1 MSPQQNH
8 LLSDLPADESG
19 AFARHLKQVLLH
31 KGQVLLEAGEV
42 PRHVCFPVGAMVS
55 MLNDSRDGDSLETYM
70 FGKTCMVGVAT
81 VGQPSF
87 YRAQVRSAGTA
98 YQLSVSALEQLR
110 RTCPTYSRH
119 AVAAL
124 NRMVMQ
130 LSQDLVCGK
139 RHVLEQQLIRWML
152 STLDRCQDAC
162 IPITHQ
168 ELSEILGVRREA
180 VTLKLKTMVEREEIT
195 LRRGWIKV
203 LDRQAL
209 EARVCECYWLVQ
221 PGGRVTGAQSQGL
234 PS

>member
-87 YRAQVRSAGTA
+87 YRAQVRSAGPA
-98 YQLSVSALEQLR
+98 YELPVSSLVKLR
-110 RTCPTYSRH
+110 SQCPTYFQNAAS
-119 AVAAL
+119 AV

-130 LSQDLVCGK
+130 LSQALVCS
-139 RHVLEQQLIRWML
+139 RHHVLEQQLIRWIL
-152 STLDRCQDAC
+152 ITLDRSLSAC
-162 IPITHQ
+162 IEISHL
-168 ELSEILGVRREA
+168 ELSELLGVRREA
-180 VTLKLKTMVEREEIT
+180 VTLNLNKMAARGEVA
-195 LRRGWIKV
+195 LRRRVLEV
-203 LDRQAL
+203 LDREAL
-209 EARVCECYWLVQ
+209 EARSCDCYWHGQQTKRPTAHARHL
-221 PGGRVTGAQSQGL
+221 G
-234 PS
+234 

>member
-42 PRHVCFPVGAMVS
+42 PRHVYFPVGAMVS

-87 YRAQVRSAGTA
+87 YRAQVRSAGPA
-98 YQLSVSALEQLR
+98 YELPVSSLVKLLSQ
-110 RTCPTYSRH
+110 CPTYCQNAAS
-119 AVAAL
+119 AV

-130 LSQDLVCGK
+130 LSQALVCS
-139 RHVLEQQLIRWML
+139 RHHVLEQQLIRWIL
-152 STLDRCQDAC
+152 ITLDRSLSAC
-162 IPITHQ
+162 IEISHL
-168 ELSEILGVRREA
+168 ELSELLGVRREA
-180 VTLKLKTMVEREEIT
+180 VTLNLNKMAARGEVA
-195 LRRGWIKV
+195 LRRRVLEV
-203 LDRQAL
+203 LDREAL
-209 EARVCECYWLVQ
+209 EARSCDCYWHGQQTKRPTAHARHL
-221 PGGRVTGAQSQGL
+221 G
-234 PS
+234 